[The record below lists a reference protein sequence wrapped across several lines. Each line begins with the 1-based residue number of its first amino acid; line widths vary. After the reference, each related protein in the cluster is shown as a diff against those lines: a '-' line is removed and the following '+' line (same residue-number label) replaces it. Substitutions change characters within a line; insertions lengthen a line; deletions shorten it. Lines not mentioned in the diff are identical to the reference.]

1 MQGPDRIDRS
11 ALRIALNAH
20 PALGRAAICRL
31 AARVEPWLAP
41 VAPDANEDA
50 LAAELSVGRDALAMA
65 RAALPGAA
73 TVAAR
78 ERRRASRLGAEIV
91 LADDPLYPERCR
103 ELALPPPVL
112 YLQGSIPSGPAVAV
126 VGSRRASR
134 YGLEVATWLG
144 SELAAA
150 GLVVVSGFARG
161 VDQAAHRGA
170 LAADS
175 GRTVAVLGC
184 GLAAD
189 YPRHRRELGSA
200 IAGRGALLSE
210 FPCAAGPQNWH
221 FPVRNRLI
229 AVLAD
234 ATVVVE
240 AAPRSGSLV
249 TARLALEAGREVL
262 AVPGRITDELA
273 LGTNQLLADGATPVT
288 HPSDVL
294 AAIGLLGERRAAA
307 AAGAAAPPPPG
318 LPPELAALYAA
329 LDPHD
334 GRGAEALAR
343 ELGRPIDA
351 LVAAL
356 LEAELAGWAVR
367 DPGGGYRR
375 RA

>member
-1 MQGPDRIDRS
+1 MQGSDPIESS
-11 ALRIALNAH
+11 AVRIALNAH

-31 AARVEPWLAP
+31 AARVERWSARRDPN
-41 VAPDANEDA
+41 ANEDA
-50 LAAELSVGRDALAMA
+50 LAAELSVGKDALAMA

-73 TVAAR
+73 AVAAR
-78 ERRRASRLGAEIV
+78 ERRRARRLGAEIV
-91 LADDPLYPERCR
+91 LDEDPLYPERCR

-112 YLQGSIPSGPAVAV
+112 YLQGALPAGPAVAI

-134 YGLEVATWLG
+134 YGLEVAEWLG

-170 LAADS
+170 LTADS

-184 GLAAD
+184 GLAVD
-189 YPRHRRELGSA
+189 YPRHRRELGGE
-200 IAGRGALLSE
+200 IARRGALLSE

-229 AVLAD
+229 AVLSE

-273 LGTNQLLADGATPVT
+273 LGTNQLLADGATPVA
-288 HPSDVL
+288 HPADVL
-294 AAIGLLGERRAAA
+294 AAIGLLGERQAAA
-307 AAGAAAPPPPG
+307 AAEAPPPG
-318 LPPELAALYAA
+318 LAPDLAALFAA

-334 GRGAEALAR
+334 ARGAETLAR

-351 LVAAL
+351 MIATL
-356 LEAELAGWAVR
+356 LEAELSGWAIR

-375 RA
+375 RS